1 MHMKSLK
8 KRKPRRRKNARHWT
22 LVRFVR
28 LMVEILEDRVTP
40 SASADAANP
49 LPVGDLP
56 SVPANL
62 GFESGLAGWNVNTD
76 TTGAVKVVS
85 QFNAAGGTDPNT
97 QMSVA
102 PTIFN
107 PVEGNQFALLTTAS
121 VGSDTTLSKSF
132 AVGQGGQLI
141 CFAAFFDAGDY
152 APFNDYGDIVLYKDS
167 TPLVTLFAESI
178 HGGDGLDADPP
189 VPLLAP
195 LPDGSSVRNG
205 VDSYGS
211 TPWTTVEYAIT
222 SPGNYSL
229 VARTANTGDNALD
242 SYLGLDDIQ
251 FLGPAEISANAG
263 SGYTVPAGGSVILS
277 GFGTVVGSN
286 DVMYAWDFNYD
297 GQTFEPS
304 AFGQQVVFHADDIA
318 PGTVQT
324 VALQV
329 SDGTQTALDTTTVTV
344 TSQPPI
350 FGAARPGPIDL
361 GTALDFQLPFSDPD
375 SSTWMAKVDYGD
387 GTVETLTNDQLV
399 NGQVP
404 LFHSYMKDGTF
415 PVSVTVTDGSGA
427 SATTTF
433 GVVVNPVLATIN
445 VGDPITVE
453 TGAAV
458 DRTITFTSPLVE
470 NWTVS
475 FDPLGTGNLAPFTGP
490 VSIANVA
497 LGVNSFD
504 FHTSYTQPGTYNVEF
519 SLDNGFDPPQNAF
532 LLINVFS
539 PSQFSELTNSS
550 SQTVTDSSQATQVN
564 TVSGTALD
572 GSPTH
577 LDASLSAGVPAGS
590 SVFTASYA
598 NNPFA
603 TGQPNTKSVIK
614 VSGSDLASPVAFFD
628 VRASI
633 VGPVLNPMLT
643 CTFTLEV
650 DPGQNIEA
658 LQVFYSSGTNP
669 DGSPIWLVFDPDPQF
684 PVLRTILGIDA
695 TDNKEIVQIQVT
707 YDNNSSPSI
716 SALHGTV
723 FTIAVPAPPG
733 SSTTTPV
740 IGALVLSFGTPPA
753 TPLTTAFSS
762 DSGGTFVLS
771 VSQATNFSA
780 SRTEAA
786 TAFSSVTSGASWND
800 SGAAGP
806 VDPAAFDDNW
816 YLRALGLPIGD
827 PDPGPPTDGA
837 DPKNEPDSP
846 MVPYDTN
853 QKSKAPVRNDALS
866 AVFEEPSF
874 VAGDLALPTIDL
886 LQPKPVEPTISR
898 DTRVHAAWALWSAG
912 AAADLGA
919 RAMERKRRR
928 PELELL
934 PA

>member
-1 MHMKSLK
+1 MQLKSLK

-22 LVRFVR
+22 LGRFVR
-28 LMVEILEDRVTP
+28 LMVEILEDRVAP
-40 SASADAANP
+40 SASPGAANP

-56 SVPANL
+56 PVPANL
-62 GFESGLAGWNVNTD
+62 GFESGLADWNVNTD

-97 QMSVA
+97 KVSVP
-102 PTIFN
+102 PTNFN
-107 PVEGNQFALLTTAS
+107 PVEGNHFALLTTAS

-132 AVGQGGQLI
+132 AIGQGGQLI

-152 APFNDYGDIVLYKDS
+152 APFNDYGDVVLYKDS

-178 HGGDGLDADPP
+178 HGGAGLDADPP

-195 LPDGSSVRNG
+195 LPDGSTMRNG
-205 VDSYGS
+205 VGSYGS
-211 TPWTTVEYAIT
+211 TPWTTVEYAIK

-263 SGYTVPAGGSVILS
+263 SGYTVPAGGSVILR
-277 GFGTVVGSN
+277 GFGTVAGSN
-286 DVMYAWDFNYD
+286 DVVYAWDLNYD
-297 GQTFEPS
+297 GATFQPS
-304 AFGQQVVFHADDIA
+304 AFGQQVVFHADNLA

-329 SDGTQTALDTTTVTV
+329 SDGTHTVIDTTTVTV

-350 FGAARPGPIDL
+350 FGAARPGPINL
-361 GTALDFQLPFSDPD
+361 GTALDFQLPFSDSD
-375 SSTWMAKVDYGD
+375 SSTWTAKVDYGD

-404 LFHSYMKDGTF
+404 LFHSYMKDRTF
-415 PVSVTVTDGSGA
+415 PVTVSVTDSSGA
-427 SATTTF
+427 SASTTF

-475 FDPLGTGNLAPFTGP
+475 FDPLGTGNLTPFTGP
-490 VSIANVA
+490 VSISNVA

-504 FHTSYTQPGTYNVEF
+504 FHTSYNQPGTYNVEF
-519 SLDNGFDPPQNAF
+519 SLDNGFDPPQNVF

-539 PSQFSELTNSS
+539 PSQFLELTNSS
-550 SQTVTDSSQATQVN
+550 SQTVTDSSQTTQTK

-577 LDASLSAGVPAGS
+577 LDASLGAGFPVGS
-590 SVFTASYA
+590 SVFTASYTD
-598 NNPFA
+598 NPFA
-603 TGQPNTKSVIK
+603 TGQANAKSVIK
-614 VSGSDLASPVAFFD
+614 VSGSTLASPVAFFD
-628 VRASI
+628 VRASF
-633 VGPVLNPMLT
+633 VGPVLNPKLT

-650 DPGQNIEA
+650 NPGQDIDA
-658 LQVFYSSGTNP
+658 LQVLYSSGTNP

-684 PVLRTILGIDA
+684 PVIRTILG
-695 TDNKEIVQIQVT
+695 TDTTENKEIVQIQVT

-716 SALHGTV
+716 SDLHGTV

-740 IGALVLSFGTPPA
+740 TGPLALSFGTPPA
-753 TPLTTAFSS
+753 TPLTTAFSG

-771 VSQATNFSA
+771 VSQPTNFSA

-800 SGAAGP
+800 LDIG
-806 VDPAAFDDNW
+806 DPMNLAAFDDSW
-816 YLRALGLPIGD
+816 YLRALATPADDLN
-827 PDPGPPTDGA
+827 PGAPADGA
-837 DPKNEPDSP
+837 DEQYETFAP
-846 MVPYDTN
+846 MVPDNAN
-853 QKSKAPVRNDALS
+853 QQSRATVRNDALS
-866 AVFEEPSF
+866 TVFEGPSF
-874 VAGDLALPTIDL
+874 EAGDLASAALDL

-898 DTRVHAAWALWSAG
+898 DTRVHAAWAIWSAS
-912 AAADLGA
+912 AALEGGA
-919 RAMERKRRR
+919 RALERKRRR

-934 PA
+934 PV